1 MLIQAYPKGLAY
13 HKAIF
18 FDTEE
23 GKYYNARTD
32 IYLDTEDVKYYNLR
46 PPELVNTDKPLR
58 DDYFITWDRSDSI
71 REAVF
76 EAIDRVNKS
85 IRPSSDLSQDYEIA
99 KTKLAQEVVDICKS
113 LCPTQIWSNQSV
125 VSDRQD

>member
-18 FDTEE
+18 FDTDE

-32 IYLDTEDVKYYNLR
+32 IYLNADDVKYYNLR

-58 DDYFITWDRSDSI
+58 DDYFVTWDRSDEIKQAILRSI
-71 REAVF
+71 KAINSIYQTVNLHDEPAERLAGAVV
-76 EAIDRVNKS
+76 E
-85 IRPSSDLSQDYEIA
+85 
-99 KTKLAQEVVDICKS
+99 ICKS
-113 LCPTQIWSNQSV
+113 LCPTQTSNNQSDA
-125 VSDRQD
+125 STQTD